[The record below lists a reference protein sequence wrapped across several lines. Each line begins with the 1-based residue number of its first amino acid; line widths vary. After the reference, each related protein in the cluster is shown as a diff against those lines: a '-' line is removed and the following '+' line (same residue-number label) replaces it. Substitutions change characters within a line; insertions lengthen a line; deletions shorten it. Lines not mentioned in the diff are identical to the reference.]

1 MATAPWGSAEVKS
14 LGSVMLGKVLV
25 EFLFLS
31 DFANPISSG
40 LERASIVGV
49 DHLRA
54 TTPGYEPFQTCEKLV
69 RL

>member
-1 MATAPWGSAEVKS
+1 
-14 LGSVMLGKVLV
+14 MLGKVVV

-31 DFANPISSG
+31 DFANPISSC
-40 LERASIVGV
+40 LKLASIVGV

-54 TTPGYEPFQTCEKLV
+54 TTPGYEPFQTCDKLV